1 MEGQSGGGEKQMK
14 THQGRSP
21 WFRLMLIAFFANGFG
36 PLGLKVL
43 AEHRLSNSHEL
54 QYLFFWYLS
63 GAAFAAVFFF
73 RRSLRVTRGEILL
86 GALMGLCSL
95 GGQFFTGMALAAN
108 VAGHV
113 VFPVTTGGSLFLVAA
128 AGLLFFRE
136 KVGWYGLTGIGVGI
150 LALIVLSSGG

>member
-1 MEGQSGGGEKQMK
+1 
-14 THQGRSP
+14 
-21 WFRLMLIAFFANGFG
+21 
-36 PLGLKVL
+36 
-43 AEHRLSNSHEL
+43 
-54 QYLFFWYLS
+54 LFFWYLS
-63 GAAFAAVFFF
+63 GVAFASVFFF
-73 RRSLRVTRGEILL
+73 RKNSRVSRSEILL

-128 AGLLFFRE
+128 AGILFFRE
-136 KVGWYGLTGIGVGI
+136 RVGWYGLTGIGVGI

>member
-1 MEGQSGGGEKQMK
+1 MK

-43 AEHRLSNSHEL
+43 AARDLANAHEL
-54 QYLFFWYLS
+54 QYLFFWYVA
-63 GAAFAAVFFF
+63 GVAFASVFFF
-73 RRSLRVTRGEILL
+73 RKNSRVSRSEILL

-113 VFPVTTGGSLFLVAA
+113 VFPVTTGGSLFLVAT
-128 AGLLFFRE
+128 AGILFFRE
-136 KVGWYGLTGIGVGI
+136 RVGWYGLTGIGVGI

>member
-1 MEGQSGGGEKQMK
+1 MN
-14 THQGRSP
+14 THRARSP

-36 PLGLKVL
+36 PLGLKGL
-43 AEHRLSNSHEL
+43 AARGLANAHEL
-54 QYLFFWYLS
+54 QYLFFWYLA
-63 GAAFAAVFFF
+63 GAAFASAFFF
-73 RRSLRVTRGEILL
+73 RRNFRVSRNEILL

-128 AGLLFFRE
+128 AGILFFRE
-136 KVGWYGLTGIGVGI
+136 RVGWYGLTGIGVGI

>member
-1 MEGQSGGGEKQMK
+1 MN
-14 THQGRSP
+14 THQARSP

-43 AEHRLSNSHEL
+43 AARGLANAHEL
-54 QYLFFWYLS
+54 QYLFFWYLA
-63 GAAFAAVFFF
+63 GVAFASVFFF
-73 RRSLRVTRGEILL
+73 RRNFRVSRNEILL

-128 AGLLFFRE
+128 AGILFFPNE
-136 KVGWYGLTGIGVGI
+136 
-150 LALIVLSSGG
+150 SGGTV